1 MNLSDLIDEV
11 MDEER
16 SERYDAALKAL
27 RYVYSILNDDDL
39 TSFDVLHRLRGY
51 CECAGLIEF
60 A

>member
-1 MNLSDLIDEV
+1 M
-11 MDEER
+11 
-16 SERYDAALKAL
+16 
-27 RYVYSILNDDDL
+27 LNDDDL